1 MGISFG
7 GTHNHNYALH
17 YIGVAS
23 RYFPLS
29 QLINHKDCIAVKI
42 VSHHQRRCSWDFFLQ
57 GVPNILEF
65 LAGGAKYP
73 TVMGVPV
80 FLKGC

>member
-1 MGISFG
+1 MGIGFG
-7 GTHNHNYALH
+7 ETHNHNYALH

-29 QLINHKDCIAVKI
+29 QLINHQYCIAVKLFLI
-42 VSHHQRRCSWDFFLQ
+42 TSVGASGIFLQ

-73 TVMGVPV
+73 TVMGVSV